1 MHVYLPE
8 KCRSPFLHGVFLFSK
23 VRVLVVNSDGFFALV
38 YSSHL
43 MQNFWNFKAIP
54 DIEIILTSIQS
65 VLILKKFKWFLWR
78 GFQKRW
84 KPFVLLLVKNMKWHL
99 VGQKSLRFNL
109 RVSKNQSSKHSFYL
123 HKWWFGLHEKALLT
137 DPDCLPLIRKGLI
150 KHIM

>member
-1 MHVYLPE
+1 MIDMHVYLPE

-65 VLILKKFKWFLWR
+65 VLILKKFK
-78 GFQKRW
+78 
-84 KPFVLLLVKNMKWHL
+84 
-99 VGQKSLRFNL
+99 
-109 RVSKNQSSKHSFYL
+109 
-123 HKWWFGLHEKALLT
+123 
-137 DPDCLPLIRKGLI
+137 
-150 KHIM
+150 